1 MFYFFQG
8 AVFLNLIYEATR
20 MCRDRSPKEVLT
32 LLSLVHGEVPG
43 RNVPIHHLGE
53 KKLDVLGM
61 IYGYLW

>member
-1 MFYFFQG
+1 
-8 AVFLNLIYEATR
+8 

-43 RNVPIHHLGE
+43 LSNVTIHHLGE

-61 IYGYLW
+61 IYGIFMVIVMDLICFNEF